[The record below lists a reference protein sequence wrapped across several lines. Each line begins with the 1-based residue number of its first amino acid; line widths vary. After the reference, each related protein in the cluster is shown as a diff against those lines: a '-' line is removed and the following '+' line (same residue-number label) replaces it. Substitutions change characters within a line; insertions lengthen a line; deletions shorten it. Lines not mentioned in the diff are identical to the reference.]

1 MRKTVT
7 KLEHEIKRKIDNYI
21 ESFLFGRRLSSLSND
36 IAKSDTSYAGEFG
49 IIAKLLENKDWANL
63 TIVDIAAS
71 DGVTQS
77 PVLQFIK
84 AGASGLAVEVD
95 GDKFA
100 ALAYLYRKF
109 PKMSLHKTR
118 ISPQNVTSILEH
130 SGIKRDLDVMNID
143 IDSFDLDLVVAI
155 LQSEYRPQII
165 SIEINEKIP
174 PPIYF
179 NVLYSDNHSWDGTH
193 FYGCSL
199 TAATSKI
206 EKFGY
211 KLVELEFN
219 NAIFVRSDKIATPL
233 SMKSPSSVWL
243 EGYRNRPETKKLFG
257 HNSDVEHWLD
267 MSPEPL
273 VHIIRDYFS
282 EHNGKFDLFIED

>member
-1 MRKTVT
+1 MRKIAS
-7 KLEHEIKRKIDNYI
+7 KLEQELKRKFDNKI
-21 ESFLFGRRLSSLSND
+21 ESLLFGRRINSLSND
-36 IAKSDTSYAGEFG
+36 MAENDTSYAGEFG
-49 IIAKLLENKDWANL
+49 VISRLLDEKEWADL

-77 PVLQFIK
+77 PVLEFIK
-84 AGASGLAVEVD
+84 AGAGGLAVEAD

-109 PKMSLHKTR
+109 PKMQLHKTR
-118 ISPQNVTSILEH
+118 ISPQNVVPLLEH
-130 SGIKRDLDVMNID
+130 FGIQRQLDVINID
-143 IDSFDLDLVVAI
+143 IDSFDLDLAVAI
-155 LQSEYRPQII
+155 LESGYEPQII

-199 TAATSKI
+199 TAATSQI

-211 KLVELEFN
+211 NLVELEFN
-219 NAIFVRSDKIATPL
+219 NALFVRANKTGNQKSA
-233 SMKSPSSVWL
+233 KSPSSAWL
-243 EGYRNRPETKKLFG
+243 EGYRNRPETRKLFG
-257 HNSDVEHWLD
+257 HNQDVEHWLD
-267 MSPEPL
+267 MKPELLVPL
-273 VHIIRDYFS
+273 IGDYFS
-282 EHNGKFDLFIED
+282 KHSGKFDLFIEN